1 MNKKELNLSLFQ
13 NSNPKPQMKASAVG
27 NAIFESDDKKQI
39 KVKGYITVVPNIA
52 NVTCFASKI
61 NRPNNTKYV
70 KI

>member
-1 MNKKELNLSLFQ
+1 MNKKQLNFSLFKH
-13 NSNPKPQMKASAVG
+13 STPKPHKKPSAAI
-27 NAIFESDDKKQI
+27 NAMFERDDKKRI
-39 KVKGYITVVPNIA
+39 KVKGYITVVLNIA